1 MQIRV
6 TEAEIRTGLAMYLIS
21 RGFLDV
27 TPENLK
33 CTFVQ
38 GRKPKGGLSA
48 EIEELSTPS
57 ALPATQQAPAE
68 KPKEVFTP
76 QGEIAGVTVVDAATG
91 SVELSGSAAVVKE
104 EAEQPAPTP
113 VAEEVVVAEEAVA
126 KEQAETAEKTV
137 AAEEPAT
144 VETTAALFG

>member
-6 TEAEIRTGLAMYLIS
+6 TEAEIRAGLAMYLIS

-57 ALPATQQAPAE
+57 APPVQTDEPVEVKYTGQADL
-68 KPKEVFTP
+68 
-76 QGEIAGVTVVDAATG
+76 QGAVVIDAATG
-91 SVELSGSAAVVKE
+91 QAEIATAPPQPFVVEDAVVKQVE
-104 EAEQPAPTP
+104 VEVKT
-113 VAEEVVVAEEAVA
+113 VAE
-126 KEQAETAEKTV
+126 EQAETVEKAV
-137 AAEEPAT
+137 VAEEPAT
-144 VETTAALFG
+144 TETTAALFG

>member
-6 TEAEIRTGLAMYLIS
+6 TEAEIRAGLAMYLIS

-57 ALPATQQAPAE
+57 APPVQTVEPEEVKYTGQADLQGKVVIYATTGQA
-68 KPKEVFTP
+68 
-76 QGEIAGVTVVDAATG
+76 EIAIKPPQPLVVED
-91 SVELSGSAAVVKE
+91 AVV
-104 EAEQPAPTP
+104 EQVEVEVEP
-113 VAEEVVVAEEAVA
+113 VAEE
-126 KEQAETAEKTV
+126 QAETVETAV
-137 AAEEPAT
+137 VAEEPAT
-144 VETTAALFG
+144 TETTAALFG